1 MTHSLLQLLHV
12 LATVIWVGGM
22 FFAHQCLRPAALA
35 TLEPPQRLALWRVV
49 FGRFFPW
56 VWGAVIVLLLTG
68 QMLIRQMGG
77 MGAVPVAVH
86 VMVAIGYLMAGI
98 YFYLYFSPY
107 AALKRAVDGQDWPAA
122 GAALNRIRGLVG
134 VNLLLGLSNILFIF
148 LLPALG

>member
-1 MTHSLLQLLHV
+1 MILLHV

-35 TLEPPQRLALWRVV
+35 TLESPQRLALWRAV

-68 QMLIRQMGG
+68 QVLVGQMGG
-77 MGAVPVAVH
+77 MAAAPVQVH
-86 VMVAIGYLMAGI
+86 VMVAIGYLMAAIFAFI
-98 YFYLYFSPY
+98 YFVPF
-107 AALKRAVDGQDWPAA
+107 AAMKQAVAAQDWPSA

-134 VNLLLGLSNILFIF
+134 TNLILGLGNILFIF
-148 LLPALG
+148 LLPILA